1 MAPDAEGCGVKKGGV
16 VLNILD
22 FLNQNYPVRRTEKEK
37 DSFRAEI
44 IRRLAEKGVDARVE
58 STGDGKNKNIVIGD
72 VASAK
77 VVCTAHYDTPA
88 AALFPNIMIPRN
100 SLLFYLY
107 QFTPIVLLLGIALA
121 GGYLAAASMPDPTYF
136 SQVFLLVYLVIYYG
150 LYILLYRTFKNPN
163 NCNDNTSGVAA
174 VLALIDKLSGEQRKK
189 AAFILFDNEEKG
201 KKGSKAYNKDHKE
214 MMRERLVVN
223 FDCVGNGEHVVFV
236 AMEGAEKHQSYA
248 ALRESFSSGGGFH
261 TYFYPIKGSQSNSD
275 YKNFPCGVG
284 CMACRRSK
292 GGVLYTPYIHT
303 PRDKVSNYEN
313 IAFITDAM
321 SRFVEIL

>member
-107 QFTPIVLLLGIALA
+107 QEQNRQKQNENRN
-121 GGYLAAASMPDPTYF
+121 DCR
-136 SQVFLLVYLVIYYG
+136 YYE
-150 LYILLYRTFKNPN
+150 RNET
-163 NCNDNTSGVAA
+163 A
-174 VLALIDKLSGEQRKK
+174 VKQIRKQ
-189 AAFILFDNEEKG
+189 FDRN
-201 KKGSKAYNKDHKE
+201 
-214 MMRERLVVN
+214 
-223 FDCVGNGEHVVFV
+223 
-236 AMEGAEKHQSYA
+236 
-248 ALRESFSSGGGFH
+248 
-261 TYFYPIKGSQSNSD
+261 
-275 YKNFPCGVG
+275 
-284 CMACRRSK
+284 
-292 GGVLYTPYIHT
+292 
-303 PRDKVSNYEN
+303 
-313 IAFITDAM
+313 
-321 SRFVEIL
+321 